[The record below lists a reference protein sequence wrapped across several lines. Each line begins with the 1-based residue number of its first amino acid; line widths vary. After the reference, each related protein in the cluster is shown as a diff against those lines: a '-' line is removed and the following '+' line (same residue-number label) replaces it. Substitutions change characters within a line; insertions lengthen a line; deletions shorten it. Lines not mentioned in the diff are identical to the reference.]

1 MCATGRP
8 AGVGT
13 TTGEV
18 SGRGRRNDACA
29 REGSRQNA
37 IQKETSLTDLIRLK
51 DITIFGFYGVS
62 PQEREV
68 GQKIQI
74 DLDLHADLSAACAS
88 DSLQD
93 TINYE
98 SVYSTVMEVVEA
110 GKRYRLLETLGEEI
124 CEVILGKYPVAKVD
138 IRMRKLNLPFPNNL
152 SYIEIGLSREA
163 PHF

>member
-1 MCATGRP
+1 M
-8 AGVGT
+8 
-13 TTGEV
+13 
-18 SGRGRRNDACA
+18 S
-29 REGSRQNA
+29 
-37 IQKETSLTDLIRLK
+37 DLIRLK

-74 DLDLHADLSAACAS
+74 DLDLYADLGAACAS

-98 SVYSTVMEVVEA
+98 SVYTTVMEVVEA

-124 CEVILGKYPVAKVD
+124 CSEILRHYPVSKVD
-138 IRMRKLNLPFPNNL
+138 IRLRKLNLPFPNNL
-152 SYIEIGLSREA
+152 SHIEIRLAREA
-163 PHF
+163 PHL